1 MISSVFIPLIGDKR
15 ARGWPGKR
23 IDILALVTTIGGIGT
38 SLGLGVLRTPVHVL
52 TERKG
57 TSLGLGVLQINAGLN
72 RLFGAPQAEGVQ
84 LLLILVLAVI

>member
-38 SLGLGVLRTPVHVL
+38 SLGLGVL
-52 TERKG
+52 
-57 TSLGLGVLQINAGLN
+57 QINAGLN